1 MHLSCSHHLFI
12 LDVNTIAMSVKV
24 AFEFGRYSVRES
36 CTMLSVTLVVMGKVT
51 QPFTVTVI
59 PVDFRYPSA
68 IGM

>member
-1 MHLSCSHHLFI
+1 
-12 LDVNTIAMSVKV
+12 MSVKV